1 MIKTQLLVK
10 RKAGMTKDA
19 FADYWL
25 GKHVAVVA
33 KVGEIRRQ
41 TISIVRSD
49 LQRADTPWDGLAN
62 AWWDDAAAVASA
74 RQSDAFRAMID
85 DEANFVDFSVRCPIT
100 VVEVNPLAPKAPPPP
115 HPDRIKIVNP
125 LFKLEALSDQAFCDY
140 WRGPHAALNNALPH
154 MNAYIQNHI
163 HPDFR
168 NAARSCDG
176 IAESWFNSM
185 DEIRELLLSEAN
197 ARLREDEAHLIQ
209 PGSLLPMV
217 CREYRTI

>member
-1 MIKTQLLVK
+1 MIKTQVLVK
-10 RKAGMTKDA
+10 RKVGMTREA

-25 GKHVAVVA
+25 GTHVAITA
-33 KVGEIRRQ
+33 KVSEIKRQ

-62 AWWDDAAAVASA
+62 AWWDDAAAIASA
-74 RQSDAFRAMID
+74 RRGDAFQAMIE
-85 DEANFVDFSVRCPIT
+85 DEANFVDVGDRRPLV
-100 VVEVNPLAPKAPPPP
+100 VVEINPLAPKVPPEPRF
-115 HPDRIKIVNP
+115 DLIKIVNP
-125 LFKLEALSDQAFCDY
+125 LFKLDALSYQAFSDY
-140 WRGPHAALNNALPH
+140 WRGPHAALSNAMPN
-154 MNAYIQNHI
+154 MKAYIQNHV

-168 NAARSCDG
+168 KAPRACDG

-185 DEIRELLLSEAN
+185 AEIRELLRSEAN
-197 ARLREDEAHLIQ
+197 ARLREDEANLIK

>member
-1 MIKTQLLVK
+1 MIKTQVLVK
-10 RKAGMTKDA
+10 RKAGMTREA

-25 GKHVAVVA
+25 GTHAAITA
-33 KVGEIRRQ
+33 KFGGIRRQ
-41 TISIVRSD
+41 TISIIRSD

-62 AWWDDAAAVASA
+62 AWWDDAAAIASA
-74 RQSDAFRAMID
+74 RRGDAFRAMLE
-85 DEANFVDFSVRCPIT
+85 DEENFVDVSERRPLV
-100 VVEVNPLAPKAPPPP
+100 VVEINPLAPKVPPEP

-125 LFKLEALSDQAFCDY
+125 LFKLDALSYQAFSDY

-154 MNAYIQNHI
+154 MNAYIQNHV

-168 NAARSCDG
+168 NAARACDG

-185 DEIRELLLSEAN
+185 DEIRELLRSEAN
-197 ARLREDEAHLIQ
+197 ARLREDEAKLIK